1 MATMMPVTVN
11 VNLFATHMPNTSP
24 ALTYAA
30 CYNTSWIL
38 RSLCLFYYCKSEMNF
53 AIITLCLDLLF
64 IDVTPRNPLFCK
76 DYASILLKFMFSDV
90 WPNTKKVGD
99 KPLLSVSIFV
109 QGTATRGGC
118 IQERLIRNFPET
130 NWRTEVNLYSYV
142 TVGSSGDDL
151 DAMAEPLPR
160 VNKAGGR
167 VSYMIKPSTRLSP
180 PEQSHPPAIIS
191 FPAISSG
198 PQPCSAGQVYPSH
211 GFPAS
216 SSTSLSTSSSAD
228 QLSLTVVHS
237 DQFGVF

>member
-1 MATMMPVTVN
+1 METPPSTYSSSKPYSVHLPDCNKPETFSGRAPSFTAFARNFNYKTATAKDDMLLLDAKATMMPVTVN

-109 QGTATRGGC
+109 QV
-118 IQERLIRNFPET
+118 I
-130 NWRTEVNLYSYV
+130 
-142 TVGSSGDDL
+142 
-151 DAMAEPLPR
+151 
-160 VNKAGGR
+160 
-167 VSYMIKPSTRLSP
+167 
-180 PEQSHPPAIIS
+180 
-191 FPAISSG
+191 
-198 PQPCSAGQVYPSH
+198 
-211 GFPAS
+211 GFC
-216 SSTSLSTSSSAD
+216 
-228 QLSLTVVHS
+228 
-237 DQFGVF
+237 